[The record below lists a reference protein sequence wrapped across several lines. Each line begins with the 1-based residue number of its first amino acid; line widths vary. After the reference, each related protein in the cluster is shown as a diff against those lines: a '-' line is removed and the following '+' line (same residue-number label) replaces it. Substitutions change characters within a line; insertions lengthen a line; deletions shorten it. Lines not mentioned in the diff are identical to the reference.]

1 MSAAVIRPEIALPKS
16 ELRLLGPLSVT
27 IDGRELRQL
36 PRKADALLTLLT
48 LQPGRPIA
56 REAVRDY
63 LWTDRGPEQARHS
76 LRQTLLVLRHSLGH
90 DLILAEGNCLVIA
103 PGTLAVDAIEFEARA
118 ASTDRDV
125 LAEAAALYRGELLE
139 NRGAVA
145 PRFDDWLAVER
156 SRFAALAAT
165 ILRRLAAAC
174 AAAGEIETAIAAA
187 MRLVTIDNLRED
199 SHRLLIELLARAG
212 RRAEALRR
220 FDAVAELLK
229 RELGVRPD
237 DETVALAHRIR
248 RESSTPAA
256 TGQAEPA
263 APGAAIA
270 IAETAPHAVRPPLP
284 LPDKPSIAVLPFQNM
299 SGDPEQEYFVD
310 GMVEEIITALS
321 RIRWLFVIARN
332 SSFTYKGQA
341 VDVRQVGRELG
352 VRYVLEGSVR
362 KAGNRVRISAQ
373 LIDAGNG
380 AHLWAD
386 RFDGS
391 LEEIFEFQDRV
402 ASSVAGVIEPALQ
415 AAEAARSIGR
425 PTADLTAYD
434 LYLRAHAMI
443 WSSARQIS
451 EALPLLE
458 QAIARDPCYGPAL
471 AWAAYCCFRLIL
483 DGRSDDPAHRL
494 KGVDFARRALEVA
507 GDDPGILANA
517 AQALAYF
524 GEDIGAMMA
533 LADRALALNPNSARG
548 WHVSG
553 VLRMEAGEP
562 DIAIAHVETS
572 LRLSPRAR
580 VGTALAIIGEAHFL
594 AGRFDEAAPSLLL
607 AIQED
612 PSLTVPYRYL
622 AACYA
627 HMGRLAE
634 AREIVA
640 RLRAISS
647 VVIPEASFLRNA
659 EQRELY
665 LSGLR
670 LAAAEI

>member
-1 MSAAVIRPEIALPKS
+1 MPGNALPKS
-16 ELRLLGPLSVT
+16 ELRLLGPLSLA
-27 IDGRELRQL
+27 IDGRELHQL
-36 PRKADALLTLLT
+36 PRKADALLALLA

-56 REAVRDY
+56 RETVADF

-76 LRQTLLVLRHSLGH
+76 LRQTLLVLRRSVG
-90 DLILAEGNCLVIA
+90 DGLILGEGNSLVI
-103 PGTLAVDAIEFEARA
+103 PWGTLAVDAIEFEARA
-118 ASTDRDV
+118 ASSDRDV
-125 LAEAAALYRGELLE
+125 LAEAAALYRGALLE
-139 NRGAVA
+139 NRAPVA
-145 PRFDDWLAVER
+145 TRFDDWLAVER

-165 ILRRLAAAC
+165 ILRRLAAARG
-174 AAAGEIETAIAAA
+174 AAGEFETAIAAA
-187 MRLVTIDNLRED
+187 MRLLAIDNLRED

-212 RRAEALRR
+212 RRGEALRQ
-220 FDAVAELLK
+220 FDIVTELLK

-237 DETVALAHRIR
+237 GETDALVRRIR
-248 RESSTPAA
+248 MESSAPAA
-256 TGQAEPA
+256 TVSN
-263 APGAAIA
+263 AIDNSV
-270 IAETAPHAVRPPLP
+270 THAVRPPPVL
-284 LPDKPSIAVLPFQNM
+284 DKPSIAVLPFQNM

-310 GMVEEIITALS
+310 GMVDEIITALS
-321 RIRWLFVIARN
+321 RIRWLLVIARN

-362 KAGNRVRISAQ
+362 KVGNLVRISAQ
-373 LIDAGNG
+373 LIDAGSG
-380 AHLWAD
+380 GHLWAD

-391 LEEIFEFQDRV
+391 LEEIFELQDRV
-402 ASSVAGVIEPALQ
+402 ASSGAGVIEPALQ
-415 AAEAARSIGR
+415 AAEAARSAGR

-443 WSSARQIS
+443 WSSARQIL

-458 QAIARDPCYGPAL
+458 QAIAHDPRYGPAL
-471 AWAAYCCFRLIL
+471 AWAAYCCFRLVL
-483 DGRSDDPAHRL
+483 DGRSDDPAVHRL

-533 LADRALALNPNSARG
+533 LVDRALALNPNFARG

-553 VLRMEAGEP
+553 VLRMEAGQP

-580 VGTALAIIGEAHFL
+580 VGTAVAIIGEAHFL
-594 AGRFDEAAPSLLL
+594 AHRFEEAAPYLLL

-612 PSLTVPYRYL
+612 PSLSVPYRYL

-634 AREIVA
+634 AREIIT
-640 RLRAISS
+640 RLRSISP
-647 VVIPEASFLRNA
+647 VVIPDASFLRNA
-659 EQRELY
+659 EHRELL

-670 LAAAEI
+670 LAVAEH

>member
-1 MSAAVIRPEIALPKS
+1 MSAAVLWPGIALPKS
-16 ELRLLGPLSVT
+16 QLRLLGPLSLA
-27 IDGRELRQL
+27 IDGRELHQL
-36 PRKADALLTLLT
+36 PRKADALLALLA
-48 LQPGRPIA
+48 LQPGRPID
-56 REAVRDY
+56 RETVADF

-76 LRQTLLVLRHSLGH
+76 LRQTLLVLRRSVG
-90 DLILAEGNCLVIA
+90 DELILAEGNSLVIP
-103 PGTLAVDAIEFEARA
+103 PGALAVDAIEFEARA
-118 ASTDRDV
+118 ASTNRDV
-125 LAEAAALYRGELLE
+125 LAEAAALYRGKLLD
-139 NRGAVA
+139 NRRPVA

-156 SRFAALAAT
+156 SRFAALAVT

-174 AAAGEIETAIAAA
+174 AVAGEIETAIVAAI
-187 MRLVTIDNLRED
+187 RLVTIDNLRED

-220 FDAVAELLK
+220 FDALAELLK

-237 DETVALAHRIR
+237 DETVALVRRIR
-248 RESSTPAA
+248 MESSTPAA
-256 TGQAEPA
+256 TGRPEPG

-270 IAETAPHAVRPPLP
+270 IDKTVPHAVRAPPM
-284 LPDKPSIAVLPFQNM
+284 PDKPSIAVLPFQNM

-321 RIRWLFVIARN
+321 RIRWLLVIARN
-332 SSFTYKGQA
+332 SSFTYKGQT

-362 KAGNRVRISAQ
+362 KAGNHVRISAQ

-391 LEEIFEFQDRV
+391 LEEIFELQDRV

-434 LYLRAHAMI
+434 LYLRGHAMI

-451 EALPLLE
+451 QALPLLE

-483 DGRSDDPAHRL
+483 DGRSDEPAHRL
-494 KGVDFARRALEVA
+494 KGIDFARRALEVA

-533 LADRALALNPNSARG
+533 LADRALALNPNFARG

-553 VLRMEAGEP
+553 VLRMEAGQP

-594 AGRFDEAAPSLLL
+594 ARRFDEAAPNLLL

-627 HMGRLAE
+627 HMGRLPE

-647 VVIPEASFLRNA
+647 VVIPDASFLRNV
-659 EQRELY
+659 EHRELY

>member
-1 MSAAVIRPEIALPKS
+1 MSAAVLKPGIALPKS
-16 ELRLLGPLSVT
+16 ELRLLGPLSLAV
-27 IDGRELRQL
+27 DGHEMHQL
-36 PRKADALLTLLT
+36 PRKADALLALLA

-56 REAVRDY
+56 REAVADF

-76 LRQTLLVLRHSLGH
+76 LRQTLLVLRRSVGN
-90 DLILAEGNCLVIA
+90 DMILAEGNSLLIA

-118 ASTDRDV
+118 ASTDRGV

-139 NRGAVA
+139 NRGPVA
-145 PRFDDWLAVER
+145 SRFDDWVAVER
-156 SRFAALAAT
+156 SRFAALAAN
-165 ILRRLAAAC
+165 ILRRLAAAY
-174 AAAGEIETAIAAA
+174 ATAGEIETAMVAA

-220 FDAVAELLK
+220 FEAVAELLK
-229 RELGVRPD
+229 RELGVQPD
-237 DETVALAHRIR
+237 DETIALVRRIR
-248 RESSTPAA
+248 MESSTPAA
-256 TGQAEPA
+256 TDRPELAT
-263 APGAAIA
+263 PGAAIA
-270 IAETAPHAVRPPLP
+270 IDKTLPQAVRPPP
-284 LPDKPSIAVLPFQNM
+284 MPDKASVAVLPFQNM

-321 RIRWLFVIARN
+321 RIRWLLVIARN

-373 LIDAGNG
+373 LIDAGSG

-391 LEEIFEFQDRV
+391 LEEIFELQDRV

-415 AAEAARSIGR
+415 AAEAARSAGR

-443 WSSARQIS
+443 WSSARQIPD
-451 EALPLLE
+451 ALPLLE

-483 DGRSDDPAHRL
+483 DGRSDNPAHRL
-494 KGVDFARRALEVA
+494 KGIDFARRALEVA

-533 LADRALALNPNSARG
+533 LVDRALELNPNFARA

-553 VLRMEAGEP
+553 VLRMEAGQP
-562 DIAIAHVETS
+562 DISIAHVQTS

-594 AGRFDEAAPSLLL
+594 ARRFDEAAPNLLL

-627 HMGRLAE
+627 HMGRLTE

-647 VVIPEASFLRNA
+647 VVIPNASFLRNA

-670 LAAAEI
+670 LATAEF